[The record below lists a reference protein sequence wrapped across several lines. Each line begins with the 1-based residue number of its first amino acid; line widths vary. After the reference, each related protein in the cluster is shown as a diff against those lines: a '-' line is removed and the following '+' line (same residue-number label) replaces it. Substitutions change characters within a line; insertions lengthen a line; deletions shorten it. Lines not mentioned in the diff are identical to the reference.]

1 MSPLLNLL
9 VSQPKLLAGHAM
21 AYAQLASSE
30 AAEFSTLCKR
40 RLVLSACALCFA
52 TLSIGLAGVAW
63 MLWYVSP
70 VAQHGIPW
78 PLIIVPVIP
87 ALGLAWCL
95 AQLSAKSN
103 PQGFEKTRQQL
114 AADTLLFK
122 EGLQP

>member
-9 VSQPKLLAGHAM
+9 VTQPKLLAGHAM

-30 AAEFSTLCKR
+30 AAEFSTLWKQ
-40 RLVLSACALCFA
+40 RLVLSVCALCFA
-52 TLSIGLAGVAW
+52 TLCLGLTGVAW

-70 VAQHGIPW
+70 SVQHGTPW
-78 PLIIVPVIP
+78 PLIIVPLVP

-95 AQLSAKSN
+95 LQLGAKTH
-103 PQGFEKTRQQL
+103 PQSFEKTRQQL

-122 EGLQP
+122 EGL